1 MLALTADCCSA
12 SWSGVF
18 REDDEPVS
26 LRPLEAPLVGRTL
39 DAMRSLIDPLPD
51 TFHIPSH
58 TLLDDVQ
65 DYKISGP
72 AVLGDWQSQK
82 TGESHGGEDNGSN
95 RTAEID
101 HHVKTVVEYV
111 TASSWTPSFEYLR
124 SIFHGI
130 RTTAAPSMGSDAAR
144 ALQEA
149 DRTAL
154 ATLRLLGSFWVDGTK
169 LSLIIQ
175 EICSSYLHFRRSYQ
189 NVISIVAPLLI
200 HRWIDRHPEEFVQL
214 HHFQRRLDGGADTL
228 FDMTQTVTDNSRRRS
243 LLFPL
248 QSSLLFLL
256 PDVFEVASNLKEA
269 KSSSMM
275 KKIALLDALRKA
287 LRNGNEQA
295 AWCLVSLLRAAR
307 HFDIESDS
315 ALVSY
320 AMDVQ
325 DEVRDAM
332 FRRSATALDTSPFD
346 QDMMA
351 AAFVSLAHLHLD
363 ATVRTLVEGCIAPTA
378 PNTFKVAAVRGCAYF
393 AKQAYSWKCKELFE
407 ITLPFMRQQLEVSS
421 LPSHWTRGVLKESGC
436 LRRAFRCAR
445 NPG

>member
-144 ALQEA
+144 ALQAA

-154 ATLRLLGSFWVDGTK
+154 ATLRFLGSFWVDGTK

-175 EICSSYLHFRRSYQ
+175 
-189 NVISIVAPLLI
+189 
-200 HRWIDRHPEEFVQL
+200 
-214 HHFQRRLDGGADTL
+214 
-228 FDMTQTVTDNSRRRS
+228 
-243 LLFPL
+243 
-248 QSSLLFLL
+248 
-256 PDVFEVASNLKEA
+256 
-269 KSSSMM
+269 
-275 KKIALLDALRKA
+275 
-287 LRNGNEQA
+287 
-295 AWCLVSLLRAAR
+295 
-307 HFDIESDS
+307 
-315 ALVSY
+315 
-320 AMDVQ
+320 
-325 DEVRDAM
+325 
-332 FRRSATALDTSPFD
+332 
-346 QDMMA
+346 
-351 AAFVSLAHLHLD
+351 
-363 ATVRTLVEGCIAPTA
+363 
-378 PNTFKVAAVRGCAYF
+378 
-393 AKQAYSWKCKELFE
+393 
-407 ITLPFMRQQLEVSS
+407 
-421 LPSHWTRGVLKESGC
+421 
-436 LRRAFRCAR
+436 
-445 NPG
+445 

>member
-1 MLALTADCCSA
+1 MLALTADCCTA
-12 SWSGVF
+12 SWSGRF
-18 REDDEPVS
+18 REDDEQVS
-26 LRPLEAPLVGRTL
+26 LKTLGAPLVGRTL
-39 DAMRSLIDPLPD
+39 DALRTLIDPLPD
-51 TFHIPSH
+51 TFYIPSH
-58 TLLDDVQ
+58 TLLDEPQ
-65 DYKISGP
+65 DYQPTAPTLPS
-72 AVLGDWQSQK
+72 DWQSQH
-82 TGESHGGEDNGSN
+82 TGESPSGEEVSGS

-111 TASSWTPSFEYLR
+111 TASSWTPSFDYLR
-124 SIFHGI
+124 NMFHGI
-130 RTTAAPSMGSDAAR
+130 RTASAPSIGSDAAR

-169 LSLIIQ
+169 LSLVIQ

-189 NVISIVAPLLI
+189 NVISIVTPLLI

-269 KSSSMM
+269 KSGSMM

-295 AWCLVSLLRAAR
+295 AWSLVSLLRAAR

-332 FRRSATALDTSPFD
+332 FRRSSTALDTSPFEG
-346 QDMMA
+346 DMMT

-363 ATVRTLVEGCIAPTA
+363 ATVSTLVEGCIAPAA
-378 PNTFKVAAVRGCAYF
+378 PNTFKVAAIRGCAYF
-393 AKQAYSWKCKELFE
+393 ARQPYSWKCKELFE
-407 ITLPFMRQQLEVSS
+407 ITLPFMRNQLKVSKS
-421 LPSHWTRGVLKESGC
+421 
-436 LRRAFRCAR
+436 
-445 NPG
+445 